1 MKGAL
6 LLISF
11 ALSFGFLFAA
21 NSLAQTSGR
30 VFWRGMVDDR
40 VHLIVNGSTLTSRT
54 ITGSTMPEGVYS
66 FTTPLPRSA
75 VKVAVLKVKGRSKF
89 VRVIEQPSE
98 KNDFSAIVEIY
109 DDGGGAKE
117 YQIEIFW

>member
-1 MKGAL
+1 MKRAL

-11 ALSFGFLFAA
+11 SLLFGFLFAA
-21 NSLAQTSGR
+21 SNHAQSSGR
-30 VFWRGMVDDR
+30 VFWRGMVDNR

-54 ITGSTMPEGVYS
+54 IAGTTTPEGVYS
-66 FTTPLPRSA
+66 FTAPLPRAA
-75 VKVAVLKVKGRSKF
+75 VKVGVLKVKGRSKL

-98 KNDFSAIVEIY
+98 QNDFTAIVEIY
-109 DDGGGAKE
+109 DDGSGAKE